1 MAKQTPFPLKRR
13 KAPSFSETEMDVA
26 RQLMQLCRKH
36 SGDRGSKKAKHAD
49 ETNPWNRYA
58 LEDEEH
64 KEEEEEEERIRSRKR
79 RFKSIDFIYRI
90 TVPLIIQD
98 HQNIDPMFKVG
109 LIFWS
114 AQGEF

>member
-1 MAKQTPFPLKRR
+1 MAKQTPSPLKRR

-36 SGDRGSKKAKHAD
+36 SGDRGSKKAKQAD

-64 KEEEEEEERIRSRKR
+64 KEEEEERIRSRKR

-98 HQNIDPMFKVG
+98 HQNVKKMKMKMMCN
-109 LIFWS
+109 
-114 AQGEF
+114 